1 MVSFRSAM
9 NSAEKAMQH
18 QRHHPHL
25 RQPQATPDSRQHPRL
40 RWLQVTLLVE

>member
-18 QRHHPHL
+18 QR
-25 RQPQATPDSRQHPRL
+25 QHPRL
-40 RWLQVTLLVE
+40 RWLQVTLNRLLAPLLVE